1 MKFRKGGVEVRK
13 AVEVVIH
20 REREALKEAAD
31 RFEREKEKSAL
42 QRMRQ
47 LELNIER
54 FERILKHT
62 VANESYDLT
71 EQDLIDFGF

>member
-1 MKFRKGGVEVRK
+1 MRFRKGGAEVRR

-20 REREALKEAAD
+20 REREALKEATE

-62 VANESYDLT
+62 VTNESYELT
-71 EQDLIDFGF
+71 EQDLIDFGL